1 MKSLKLFS
9 FLVVISLLAC
19 TQDSAL
25 KQRNDTGVQSR
36 SGTDDEEVS
45 DDATEEENEIEID
58 LSALPQNVV
67 DAIAAA
73 YPGATLREA
82 DKIMQN
88 DGSVTYDVE
97 IGFENESIEL
107 MYDAEGSF
115 LGEEP
120 EDD

>member
-19 TQDSAL
+19 TQDNAF
-25 KQRNDTGVQSR
+25 KQRHDTGVQSR
-36 SGTDDEEVS
+36 SGTDDEEAS